1 MTRVKNRVVLFLRE
15 STQLE
20 AVQIRKQLELTNIE
34 DDLTETKTEIEF
46 SVTRIESTT
55 MDVTYR
61 MMYLST
67 IIHKGKTNRKFVKI
81 SLKLRL
87 I

>member
-1 MTRVKNRVVLFLRE
+1 MENRVVLFLRE

-20 AVQIRKQLELTNIE
+20 AVQIRKQLELTNVE

-46 SVTRIESTT
+46 SVTRIESQQWTSA
-55 MDVTYR
+55 YR

-67 IIHKGKTNRKFVKI
+67 IIHKGKTNRK
-81 SLKLRL
+81 L
-87 I
+87 